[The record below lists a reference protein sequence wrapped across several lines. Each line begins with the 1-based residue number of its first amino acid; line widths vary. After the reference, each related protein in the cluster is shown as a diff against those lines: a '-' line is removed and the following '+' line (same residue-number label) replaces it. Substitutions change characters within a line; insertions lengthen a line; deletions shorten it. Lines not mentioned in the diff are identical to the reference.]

1 MLLVYLQ
8 FSEENKMLNQKTIR
22 QLILN
27 VGLSAALL
35 LIPIFVYSQGA
46 CGIDDNPIQA
56 ENCLMGDEDWM
67 INPAAGAYNHQVEG
81 YASATSVNAGQII
94 RFHINSG
101 TENQTVSIDIYRLGW
116 YGGAGARKWTE
127 EPIVVPDVDNKPYP
141 VPNSQTGRAECNWES
156 ESAAFWSVPEYATS
170 GFYIAKLTGAGGLQS
185 YIPFVVRNDSY
196 ESRVLFKIGVTTHQ
210 AYNIYPGILYSP
222 LSDYRNGK
230 SLYSAQSGGPPL
242 PGFTNGSRQAREIS
256 FNRPYAII
264 STFAIYDTLGT
275 GFINYEYPMI
285 RWLESAGYDVTYI
298 TDIDLHNDSASTT
311 NIFQPGKHKVM
322 LSVGHDEYWSWEMR
336 DKVEI
341 ARDHATLPLNIAFF
355 SGNSVYWQIRL
366 TNSSGSGTF
375 PADASSRTLT
385 AYKEYAR
392 NDNFPAA
399 NDPYYTDDIYANDK
413 YITDLWRN
421 NIIKPPED
429 ELVGIMTIPPGG
441 DSTHGPVFPG
451 NYDPIFAPGANALVL
466 AETAPL
472 WLKSEISGTQ
482 SLDNL
487 IGYESDELYPANVYS
502 THNSTIIVG
511 ESAFYGWRG
520 FRLVYLGDA
529 ETTFYTMVANG
540 AKVFAASGQ
549 QWSWGLDDW
558 GATGAGIGPDF
569 PERLQSMKSDAQQI
583 TRNILN
589 CFSTYNSCGN

>member
-1 MLLVYLQ
+1 MLI
-8 FSEENKMLNQKTIR
+8 QKTIR
-22 QLILN
+22 QLIIN

-67 INPAAGAYNHQVEG
+67 INPAAAANDHQVEG

-94 RFHINSG
+94 RFHINSL

-116 YGGAGARKWTE
+116 YGGVGARKWTE
-127 EPIVVPDVDNKPYP
+127 EPILVPDVDTKPYP

-156 ESAAFWSVPEYATS
+156 ETEAFWSVPEYAVS

-185 YIPFVVRNDSY
+185 YIPFVVRNDGY
-196 ESRVLFKIGVTTHQ
+196 ESPVLFKIGVTTHQ
-210 AYNIYPGILYSP
+210 AYNIYPGRLDTVNVGNSI
-222 LSDYRNGK
+222 NGK
-230 SLYSAQSGGPPL
+230 SLYSEQSGGPPL
-242 PGFTNGSRQAREIS
+242 PGFTNGSRQAREVS
-256 FNRPYAII
+256 FNRPYARV
-264 STFAIYDTLGT
+264 SNFGMYDTLGT

-311 NIFQPGKHKVM
+311 DIFQPGKHKVM

-336 DKVEI
+336 DKIEA
-341 ARDHATLPLNIAFF
+341 ARNNSTQPLNIAFF
-355 SGNSVYWQIRL
+355 GGNNVYWQIRL

-375 PADASSRTLT
+375 PAGASSRTMT

-429 ELVGIMTIPPGG
+429 ELVGVMTIPPGG
-441 DSTHGPVFPG
+441 DDTHDLIYPG
-451 NYDPIFAPGANALVL
+451 GYDPIYAPGSNELLLTEEAPMWL
-466 AETAPL
+466 TA
-472 WLKSEISGTQ
+472 GTIGQ
-482 SLDNL
+482 TLDGL
-487 IGYESDELYPANVYS
+487 IGYESDELYPGNVYS
-502 THNSTIIVG
+502 THNPTIIVG
-511 ESAFYGWRG
+511 DSPFYG
-520 FRLVYLGDA
+520 FRDFRYEYLGNA
-529 ETTFYTMVANG
+529 ETTFYTMVGSPG

-558 GATGAGIGPDF
+558 GAHGADIGPDF
-569 PERLQSMKSDAQQI
+569 PERTQCMKSDAQQI
-583 TRNILN
+583 TRNILD
-589 CFSTYNSCGN
+589 CFSTYTSCGN